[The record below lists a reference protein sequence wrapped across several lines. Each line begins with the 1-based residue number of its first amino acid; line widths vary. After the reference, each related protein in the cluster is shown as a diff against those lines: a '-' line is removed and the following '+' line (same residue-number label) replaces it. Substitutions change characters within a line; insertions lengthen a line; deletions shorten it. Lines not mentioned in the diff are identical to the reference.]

1 MKRRILRKV
10 LVHVLALVLI
20 FAVHGAQAETLD
32 DARAAAQA
40 LVGGQAELVDSGA
53 EDGLY
58 EFEFRDD
65 RARYDVEIR
74 SGDGA
79 VVEFETTYSDAAK
92 AKEFVLTEAEARAK
106 AMAKYPDAEVTLA
119 VAERDDDDGAVY
131 EIFLTTAG
139 VPATLT
145 INAETGEVR
154 RVELY
159 PAAAGALGADKIAE
173 LVVSPIE
180 ELELSWDDN
189 TYVYEGDTQVAE
201 FEIDAFTGDILE
213 WSND

>member
-1 MKRRILRKV
+1 MKARMIRK
-10 LVHVLALVLI
+10 LMVHILALVLI

-40 LVGGQAELVDSGA
+40 LVGSQAELVKSDA

-58 EFEFRDD
+58 EFEFRDQQ
-65 RARYDVEIR
+65 ARYDVEIR

-79 VVEFETTYSDAAK
+79 VIEFETVYSDVPK

-119 VAERDDDDGAVY
+119 IAERDDDDGAVY

-139 VPATLT
+139 APATLT
-145 INAETGEVR
+145 INAETGDVR

-159 PAAAGALGADKIAE
+159 PAAAGVLGADRIAE
-173 LVVSPIE
+173 IVVSPIQ

-189 TYVYEGDTQVAE
+189 AYVYEGDTQVAE
-201 FEIDAFTGDILE
+201 FEIDAFTGDIRE
-213 WSND
+213 WSNN

>member
-1 MKRRILRKV
+1 MKRRLLRKL
-10 LVHVLALVLI
+10 LVHVLALLLI

-79 VVEFETTYSDAAK
+79 VIEFETTYADAAK

-139 VPATLT
+139 TPATLT

-173 LVVSPIE
+173 LVVSPIV

-189 TYVYEGDTQVAE
+189 TYVYDGDTQVAE
-201 FEIDAFTGDILE
+201 FKIDAFTGDILE